1 MIYSFDGTL
10 TEATLLRA
18 TFELSLAPAPK
29 VEDLELELNRVA
41 PVLPVPILSRTPV
54 ALVLPGALVLIKDPA
69 DLPRDGDL

>member
-29 VEDLELELNRVA
+29 VEDRELELNRVA
-41 PVLPVPILSRTPV
+41 PALPV
-54 ALVLPGALVLIKDPA
+54 LVLPGALVLIKDPA

>member
-1 MIYSFDGTL
+1 VIYSFDGTL

-29 VEDLELELNRVA
+29 VEDRELELNRVA
-41 PVLPVPILSRTPV
+41 PALPV
-54 ALVLPGALVLIKDPA
+54 LVLPGALVLIKDPA